1 MSNDTSQFP
10 PQDAGA
16 EPTIEQAVAGA
27 PEPAAAVEPA
37 EAEAPRRGR
46 PLLTLAIILVAAVVL
61 IGLAHRYASR
71 QVPINAGP
79 AGEGLGQP
87 APDFMVKDIRGNT
100 FKLSE
105 LKGKV
110 VVLDF
115 WATWCQPCKIE
126 IPWFVDMYSRYRSQG
141 LEVVGVAMDDEGAE
155 VVKPFVERYRMNYK
169 VVIGNEKITDLFGGI
184 YGLPTTFIIDREG
197 KIHSRHIG
205 LVSRETLEQAV
216 KKLL

>member
-1 MSNDTSQFP
+1 MTNETSQFP
-10 PQDAGA
+10 PQEAGA
-16 EPTIEQAVAGA
+16 EPSIEQPVPGA
-27 PEPAAAVEPA
+27 PEPA
-37 EAEAPRRGR
+37 EAEAPKRDR
-46 PLLTLAIILVAAVVL
+46 PLLTLAIILLAAIVL

-71 QVPINAGP
+71 QAPINAGP

-100 FKLSE
+100 FRLSE

-126 IPWFVDMYSRYRSQG
+126 IPWFVDMYNRYRSQG
-141 LEVVGVAMDDEGAE
+141 LEVVGVAMDDEGEE

-169 VVIGNEKITDLFGGI
+169 VVIGDERIASLFGGI

-197 KIHSRHIG
+197 KIQSRHMG

>member
-1 MSNDTSQFP
+1 
-10 PQDAGA
+10 
-16 EPTIEQAVAGA
+16 
-27 PEPAAAVEPA
+27 
-37 EAEAPRRGR
+37 
-46 PLLTLAIILVAAVVL
+46 VVL

-71 QVPINAGP
+71 QVPISTGP

-110 VVLDF
+110 VILDF

-155 VVKPFVERYRMNYK
+155 VVKPFVERYGMNYK

-197 KIHSRHIG
+197 KIQSRHIG
-205 LVSRETLEQAV
+205 LVSRQTLEQAV

>member
-10 PQDAGA
+10 PQEAGT
-16 EPTIEQAVAGA
+16 EPSIEQAVAGA
-27 PEPAAAVEPA
+27 SEPA

-71 QVPINAGP
+71 QVPISTGP

-105 LKGKV
+105 LKGRV
-110 VVLDF
+110 VILDF
-115 WATWCQPCKIE
+115 WATWCQPCKI
-126 IPWFVDMYSRYRSQG
+126 
-141 LEVVGVAMDDEGAE
+141 
-155 VVKPFVERYRMNYK
+155 
-169 VVIGNEKITDLFGGI
+169 
-184 YGLPTTFIIDREG
+184 
-197 KIHSRHIG
+197 
-205 LVSRETLEQAV
+205 
-216 KKLL
+216 